1 MIKIGARNT
10 GYSINIF
17 RKIIHT
23 YIKQKNLLQDVDVET
38 AKDDA
43 NNNDDDDDDVSGGFL
58 PSFNIF
64 LCCKNMAPLKN
75 KNHNIIIFTKS

>member
-17 RKIIHT
+17 LKIIHT
-23 YIKQKNLLQDVDVET
+23 YKREKNLLQDFNVET

-43 NNNDDDDDDVSGGFL
+43 NDGAAVL
-58 PSFNIF
+58 
-64 LCCKNMAPLKN
+64 LLLVMMMMMMMM
-75 KNHNIIIFTKS
+75 